1 MKKNKLNPG
10 RAKTG
15 LKEPSHELTLGDA
28 AYWRRKF
35 REWEIRRGYKE
46 PHHA

>member
-1 MKKNKLNPG
+1 MKKNKLNCA

-15 LKEPSHELTLGDA
+15 RREPSHELTLGDA

-35 REWEIRRGYKE
+35 REWEIRRGYVELAK
-46 PHHA
+46 